1 MVSWRA
7 YPYHYSDCTIR
18 PLNMA
23 RAAKLRPAFYQNLH
37 YKTLYRILR
46 MSFDSWLD
54 HRDSSRGAALAFYTL
69 FSLTPILI
77 LSIAIAGYFFG
88 AEAAQGQIIT
98 QIQNLVGKNGAQAIQ
113 ALLAAARDPEAGLFA
128 TVIATGLLIVG
139 ATSVFAELK
148 STLDDIWNTEKPTAS
163 GISLLLKTRL
173 LSLSLVL
180 VLAFLLLISL
190 VVSAALAMLQQYV
203 GGIWSSSAMLFK
215 VLSSAFTFMVI
226 SCLFGMIYKLLPD
239 APLSWHDV
247 IVGSLFTAA
256 LFTLGKYFI
265 GLYLGNSSI
274 DSSFGAAGS
283 VVVLMLWVYYS
294 AQIFF
299 FGAEFTREYALNYGS
314 LLKNG

>member
-1 MVSWRA
+1 
-7 YPYHYSDCTIR
+7 
-18 PLNMA
+18 
-23 RAAKLRPAFYQNLH
+23 
-37 YKTLYRILR
+37 
-46 MSFDSWLD
+46 
-54 HRDSSRGAALAFYTL
+54 
-69 FSLTPILI
+69 
-77 LSIAIAGYFFG
+77 
-88 AEAAQGQIIT
+88 
-98 QIQNLVGKNGAQAIQ
+98 
-113 ALLAAARDPEAGLFA
+113 
-128 TVIATGLLIVG
+128 
-139 ATSVFAELK
+139 
-148 STLDDIWNTEKPTAS
+148 
-163 GISLLLKTRL
+163 
-173 LSLSLVL
+173 
-180 VLAFLLLISL
+180 
-190 VVSAALAMLQQYV
+190 
-203 GGIWSSSAMLFK
+203 MLFK

>member
-1 MVSWRA
+1 M
-7 YPYHYSDCTIR
+7 
-18 PLNMA
+18 L
-23 RAAKLRPAFYQNLH
+23 KKFYQNLN
-37 YKTLYRILR
+37 YKTLHRILSL
-46 MSFDSWLD
+46 SFDSWLS

-88 AEAAQGQIIT
+88 AEAAQGQIIS

-113 ALLAAARDPEAGLFA
+113 ALLAAASDPKAGMFA
-128 TVIATGLLIVG
+128 TLIATGLLIVG

-148 STLDDIWNTEKPTAS
+148 STLDDIWGVRNHTAS
-163 GISLLLKTRL
+163 GISLLLRTRL

-203 GGIWSSSAMLFK
+203 GGIWSSSAGLFK
-215 VLSSAFTFMVI
+215 VLSSAFIFIII

-247 IVGSLFTAA
+247 IIGSLFTAV

-265 GLYLGNSSI
+265 GIYLGNSAI
-274 DSSFGAAGS
+274 DTSFGAAGS
-283 VVVLMLWVYYS
+283 LVALMLWVYYS

-299 FGAEFTREYALNYGS
+299 FGAEFTRQYALNYGS
-314 LLKNG
+314 LNKK

>member
-1 MVSWRA
+1 MVKV
-7 YPYHYSDCTIR
+7 
-18 PLNMA
+18 
-23 RAAKLRPAFYQNLH
+23 AKPSPAFYQNLN
-37 YKTLYRILR
+37 YKTLYRLFR

-88 AEAAQGQIIT
+88 TEAAQGQIIS
-98 QIQNLVGKNGAQAIQ
+98 QIQNLVGKNGAEAIQ

-128 TVIATGLLIVG
+128 TVVATALLIIG

-148 STLDDIWNTEKPTAS
+148 STLDDIWETQKPTTS
-163 GISLLLKTRL
+163 GLSILLKTRL

-190 VVSAALAMLQQYV
+190 VVSAALAMLQLYV

-215 VLSSAFTFMVI
+215 VLSSAFTFLVI

-239 APLSWHDV
+239 APMSWHDV
-247 IVGSLFTAA
+247 IVGSFFTAA

-265 GLYLGNSSI
+265 GLYLGNSAI

-314 LLKNG
+314 LNKK

>member
-1 MVSWRA
+1 MRK
-7 YPYHYSDCTIR
+7 T
-18 PLNMA
+18 
-23 RAAKLRPAFYQNLH
+23 FYQNLNF
-37 YKTLYRILR
+37 KTLYRILR

-88 AEAAQGQIIT
+88 ADAAQGQIIS
-98 QIQNLVGKNGAQAIQ
+98 QIQNLVGKNGAEAIQ
-113 ALLAAARDPEAGLFA
+113 ALLASARDPKAGLFA
-128 TVIATGLLIVG
+128 TLVASGLLIVG
-139 ATSVFAELK
+139 ATTVFVELK
-148 STLDDIWNTEKPTAS
+148 STLDDIWGVQNHTAS
-163 GISLLLKTRL
+163 GINLLLKTRL
-173 LSLSLVL
+173 LSLGLVL

-203 GGIWSSSAMLFK
+203 GGIWSSSAGLFK
-215 VLSSAFTFMVI
+215 VLSSTFTFMVI
-226 SCLFGMIYKLLPD
+226 SCLFGMIYKLLPHK
-239 APLSWHDV
+239 PLSWHDV

-265 GLYLGNSSI
+265 GIYLGNSAI

-283 VVVLMLWVYYS
+283 VVALMLWVYYS

-299 FGAEFTREYALNYGS
+299 FGAEFTRQYALNYGS